1 MATMPELRQQLQAL
15 SIPKTQR
22 PRGGPRPSTKSGA
35 GWLAKFILVAG
46 LAAGGYW
53 VYTNREMLLALAP
66 SVKDRVSDAISKPP
80 ELATLV
86 VHAQTDAGAP
96 PVLTATGKIVS
107 DHR

>member
-1 MATMPELRQQLQAL
+1 
-15 SIPKTQR
+15 
-22 PRGGPRPSTKSGA
+22 
-35 GWLAKFILVAG
+35 FILVAG

-53 VYTNREMLLALAP
+53 VYTNGEMLLALAP

-96 PVLTATGKIVS
+96 PVLTATSKIVS
-107 DHR
+107 DHRVEVQTKVSGQIVDLKFEQGDKVERGQVLARIE